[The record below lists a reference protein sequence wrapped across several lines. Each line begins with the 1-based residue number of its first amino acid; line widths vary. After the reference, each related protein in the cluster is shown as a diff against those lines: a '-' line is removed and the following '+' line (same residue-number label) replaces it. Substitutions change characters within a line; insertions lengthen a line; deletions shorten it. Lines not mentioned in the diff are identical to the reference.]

1 MSKQTVK
8 GLWRRIFGALLTLS
22 MLASLMPMTS
32 SAAQKSN
39 PPRSLGFSVSGST
52 VTVKWET
59 PDPVA
64 GLYQNWEF
72 QIELYYKGEKK
83 GEELVPTRFRMTW
96 FDPINEDSD

>member
-39 PPRSLGFSVSGST
+39 PPRSWGSLSSM
-52 VTVKWET
+52 T
-59 PDPVA
+59 PLAPCDE
-64 GLYQNWEF
+64 QD
-72 QIELYYKGEKK
+72 I
-83 GEELVPTRFRMTW
+83 
-96 FDPINEDSD
+96 

>member
-39 PPRSLGFSVSGST
+39 PPRSLGFSVTSRT
-52 VTVKWET
+52 VTVNWET
-59 PDPVA
+59 PDSVA

-72 QIELYYKGEKK
+72 QIELYYKGEEKRRRA
-83 GEELVPTRFRMTW
+83 GAHPFQDDMV
-96 FDPINEDSD
+96 

>member
-52 VTVKWET
+52 VTVK
-59 PDPVA
+59 
-64 GLYQNWEF
+64 
-72 QIELYYKGEKK
+72 
-83 GEELVPTRFRMTW
+83 
-96 FDPINEDSD
+96 

>member
-39 PPRSLGFSVSGST
+39 PPRSLGFSVSGRT

-64 GLYQNWEF
+64 GLYQN
-72 QIELYYKGEKK
+72 
-83 GEELVPTRFRMTW
+83 
-96 FDPINEDSD
+96 

>member
-39 PPRSLGFSVSGST
+39 PPRSLGFSVRQYGNCEMGNSRSGCRVVSKLGISDRT
-52 VTVKWET
+52 V
-59 PDPVA
+59 
-64 GLYQNWEF
+64 L
-72 QIELYYKGEKK
+72 
-83 GEELVPTRFRMTW
+83 
-96 FDPINEDSD
+96 